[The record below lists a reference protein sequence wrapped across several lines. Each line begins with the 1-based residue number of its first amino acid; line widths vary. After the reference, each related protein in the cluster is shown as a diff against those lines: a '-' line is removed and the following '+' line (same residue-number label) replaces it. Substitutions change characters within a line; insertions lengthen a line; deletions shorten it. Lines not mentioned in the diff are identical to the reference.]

1 MVESTPTTANDLR
14 SAIEVALAAGVVTRD
29 EILDM
34 VSTDSPDAGSNGGAP
49 AEPMSGTDDLPIYTE
64 LPEGLID
71 LPTAAR
77 KYGCHLQ
84 RFYMWVHRGHLQCRG
99 RLRAPSRGGGYI
111 VVSEE
116 ELKTRIGSVSE
127 KGGRP
132 RKSR

>member
-1 MVESTPTTANDLR
+1 MVDSTRTTANDLR
-14 SAIEVALAAGVVTRD
+14 SAIEDALAAGVVTRD

-34 VSTDSPDAGSNGGAP
+34 VPTIDPQPANGHETAVP
-49 AEPMSGTDDLPIYTE
+49 ATSADDLPIYTE

-84 RFYMWVHRGHLQCRG
+84 RFYMWVHRGHLTCRG

-132 RKSR
+132 RKPG